1 MPTYRPKE
9 YLYECIQS
17 IYAQTFTN
25 QLFELIIVLNGCNEP
40 YYSNIKAYIE
50 KHHDQG
56 INIRMVQTDMG
67 GVSNARNIGLDNAK
81 GQYIVFVDDDDILS
95 SNYLVGLYSK
105 ADDSSIVVSNEKT
118 FVLDE
123 SGNKILNDDY
133 ISRAYN
139 KSINKSSKSL
149 FYNRSFLSSACCK
162 LIPMSIISNRRF
174 DNNFTIGEDSL
185 FMASISDKIRNI
197 RLSEP
202 DVLYYRRVRPDS
214 AIRSYRSMPLRIKNC
229 IRSWGAYLRIYFD
242 APFRYNIPFFMSRFV
257 AVFIR
262 DIINK

>member
-149 FYNRSFLSSACCK
+149 FYKAF
-162 LIPMSIISNRRF
+162 
-174 DNNFTIGEDSL
+174 
-185 FMASISDKIRNI
+185 
-197 RLSEP
+197 
-202 DVLYYRRVRPDS
+202 
-214 AIRSYRSMPLRIKNC
+214 
-229 IRSWGAYLRIYFD
+229 
-242 APFRYNIPFFMSRFV
+242 
-257 AVFIR
+257 
-262 DIINK
+262 